1 MPKSRRQRSRLAAG
15 AAGAVG
21 LALVVLLTGCST
33 NSTHAVDD
41 YRGEPKGVDAPA
53 ASAGGA
59 PFSVWL
65 KGGGQFTITLY
76 GSSVCPPKATK
87 FRLVGKNTMKI
98 TVPQPS
104 TAKKCTADYTP
115 HTTVFDT
122 PNTVDPHR
130 KVTITAQKMTFT
142 LAPLAAK

>member
-1 MPKSRRQRSRLAAG
+1 MPKCRRPRLRAAVAAG
-15 AAGAVG
+15 VAGV
-21 LALVVLLTGCST
+21 ALTVLLSGCST
-33 NSTHAVDD
+33 NSTQPVTD

-65 KGGGQFTITLY
+65 KGGDQFTITLY
-76 GSSVCPPKATK
+76 GSSACPPKATK
-87 FRLVGKNTMKI
+87 YRLVGKNTMKI
-98 TVPQPS
+98 TVPEP
-104 TAKKCTADYTP
+104 TGTKKCTMDYTP

-122 PNTVDPHR
+122 PNTVDRHA

-142 LAPLAAK
+142 LAPLSKK